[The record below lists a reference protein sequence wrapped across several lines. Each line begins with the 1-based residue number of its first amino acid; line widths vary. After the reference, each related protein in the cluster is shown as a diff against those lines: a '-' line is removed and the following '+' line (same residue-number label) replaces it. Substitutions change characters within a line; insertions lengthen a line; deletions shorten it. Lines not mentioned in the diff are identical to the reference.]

1 MTLGST
7 SRPATSQLPCLSRK
21 PNARVATSMVFCMLS
36 TFIVMKNNVLDAN
49 YSMLL
54 AIEPNLFVMNTITLP
69 EHEILAQW

>member
-1 MTLGST
+1 
-7 SRPATSQLPCLSRK
+7 
-21 PNARVATSMVFCMLS
+21 
-36 TFIVMKNNVLDAN
+36 MKNNVLDAN